1 MTAAQTRKLIQTYYD
16 AFNNQDVDGMLA
28 CLGPGFVHD
37 VSQGER
43 RKGKAPFKE
52 FLTHMNKS
60 YRETL
65 SNIAVMADTSGARAA
80 AEFDLKG
87 KYLVTDPG
95 LPEAEGQSYK
105 LRVGAFFEIRNGKIT
120 RVSTH
125 YNLKDWTR
133 QVLGE

>member
-1 MTAAQTRKLIQTYYD
+1 MTAAQTRKLVQTYYA
-16 AFNNQDVDGMLA
+16 AFNKQDVEGMLA
-28 CLGPGFVHD
+28 CLGAGFVHE
-37 VSQGER
+37 VSQGEK
-43 RKGKAPFKE
+43 RKGKALFRD
-52 FLTHMNKS
+52 FLTHMNRS

-65 SNIAVMADTSGARAA
+65 SNIVVMTDTKGERAA

-87 KYLVTDPG
+87 KYLTTDAG
-95 LPEAEGQSYK
+95 LPEAKGQSYK

-133 QVLGE
+133 QVLGR

>member
-1 MTAAQTRKLIQTYYD
+1 MTAVQTRKLVQSYYD
-16 AFNNQDVDGMLA
+16 AFNKQDVEGMLG
-28 CLGPGFVHD
+28 CLGAGFVHE
-37 VSQGER
+37 VSQGGR
-43 RKGKAPFKE
+43 RKGKALFKD
-52 FLTHMNKS
+52 FLAHMNKS
-60 YRETL
+60 YKETL
-65 SNIAVMADTSGARAA
+65 SNIVVMTDATGSRAA

-87 KYLVTDPG
+87 KYLATDPG
-95 LPEAEGQSYK
+95 LPEAKGQTYK

>member
-60 YRETL
+60 YRESL

>member
-1 MTAAQTRKLIQTYYD
+1 MTAAQTRKLIQTYYN
-16 AFNNQDVDGMLA
+16 AFNKQDVEGMLA
-28 CLGPGFVHD
+28 CLGPGFVHE

-43 RKGKAPFKE
+43 RKGKALFKD
-52 FLTHMNKS
+52 FLTHMNRS

-65 SNIAVMADTSGARAA
+65 SNIAVMTDASGERSA

-87 KYLVTDPG
+87 KYLITDPG
-95 LPEAEGQSYK
+95 LPDAEGQRYK
-105 LRVGAFFEIRNGKIT
+105 LRVGAFFDIRNGKIT